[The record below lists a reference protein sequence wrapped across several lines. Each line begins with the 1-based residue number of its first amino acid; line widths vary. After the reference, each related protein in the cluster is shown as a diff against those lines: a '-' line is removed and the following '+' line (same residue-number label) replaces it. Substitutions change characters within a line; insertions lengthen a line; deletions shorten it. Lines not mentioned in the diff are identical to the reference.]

1 MLFRQLFDSLSSTY
15 SYLLADEATGEAV
28 IIDPVLEQ
36 VERDSG
42 LIHEL
47 GLTLRYSIET
57 HVHADHVTAASELRR
72 RFRCQTLIS
81 ERSGAPCADV
91 LVKEG
96 DLICFG
102 RYGLEVKE
110 TPGHTEGCVTYIANN
125 EYLAFTGDALLIR
138 GCGRTDFQQGS
149 SRELFRS
156 VHEKIFALP
165 PATLIY
171 PAHDYKGRTCT
182 SVGEEMEL
190 NPRLACGKTVE
201 EFEGIMQNLKLDRP
215 KKIDV
220 AVPANLRCGD
230 AGDAEAGEVHFDW
243 EWAPLERSAANVPE
257 VEPQWVHDH
266 ASEVLIVDVRELD
279 EYREELGHIEGALLT
294 PLASLGIAAAHL
306 ARDRPIVTVCRSG
319 GRSAK
324 AALLL
329 ARRGFSRVASLAGG
343 MRRWH
348 EREFRVEFGPPKGA
362 AGRQG

>member
-28 IIDPVLEQ
+28 IIDPVVEQ
-36 VERDSG
+36 VERDTA

-47 GLTLRYSIET
+47 GLTLLYSMET
-57 HVHADHVTAASELRR
+57 HVHADHVTAAAELRR
-72 RFRCQTLIS
+72 RFRCKTVLS
-81 ERSGAPCADV
+81 ERAGAPCADV

-96 DLICFG
+96 DEIRFG
-102 RYGLEVKE
+102 RYGLEVRE
-110 TPGHTEGCVTYIANN
+110 TPGHTEGCVTYVAQS

-149 SRELFRS
+149 SRELYRS
-156 VHEKIFALP
+156 VHEKIFTLA

-182 SVGEEMEL
+182 SVAEEMEL
-190 NPRLACGKTVE
+190 NPRLACGKTLE
-201 EFEGIMQNLKLDRP
+201 EFESIMQDLKLDRP

-220 AVPANLRCGD
+220 AVPANLRCGEVTD
-230 AGDAEAGEVHFDW
+230 AGDDDAHFAWD
-243 EWAPLERSAANVPE
+243 WAPLENSAAHVPE
-257 VEPQWVHDH
+257 VSPEWVHDH
-266 ASEVLIVDVRELD
+266 LGETRVVDVRELD
-279 EYREELGHIEGALLT
+279 EYREDLGHIEGAELV
-294 PLASLGIAAAHL
+294 PLAALGIAAAHFDQ
-306 ARDRPIVTVCRSG
+306 DRPIVTVCRSG

-348 EREFRVEFGPPKGA
+348 ERGFGVEFGPPKGA
-362 AGRQG
+362 PGRQG